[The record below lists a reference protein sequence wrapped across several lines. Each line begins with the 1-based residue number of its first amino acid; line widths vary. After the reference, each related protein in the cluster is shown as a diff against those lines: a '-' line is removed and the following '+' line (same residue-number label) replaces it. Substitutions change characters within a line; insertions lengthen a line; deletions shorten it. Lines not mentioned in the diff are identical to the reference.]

1 MKTHQK
7 FTVLRLLVLGVLV
20 AGFNARPASAQVL
33 KGKFTLPS
41 AIRWGQATLAAGNY
55 SFALDKDYSGGVV
68 TVLRGTQ
75 AVALIQSS
83 IVNDIKSGRSEMVLE
98 NGNVRKLN
106 LPQIG
111 VSFNYPA
118 QNPGHRA
125 APKQPQLA
133 QIIPIAAVGVGR

>member
-1 MKTHQK
+1 MKTHHK
-7 FTVLRLLVLGVLV
+7 FTVLRLIVLGLLV
-20 AGFNARPASAQVL
+20 AGFSAKPASAQAFQ
-33 KGKFTLPS
+33 GKFTLPF
-41 AIRWGQATLAAGNY
+41 ATRWGQATLPAGDY
-55 SFALDKDYSGGVV
+55 SFTLNHAYAANVV
-68 TVLRGTQ
+68 TVIRGTHP
-75 AVALIQSS
+75 VALIAARVIS
-83 IVNDIKSGRSEMVLE
+83 NTTSGHSEMLLE